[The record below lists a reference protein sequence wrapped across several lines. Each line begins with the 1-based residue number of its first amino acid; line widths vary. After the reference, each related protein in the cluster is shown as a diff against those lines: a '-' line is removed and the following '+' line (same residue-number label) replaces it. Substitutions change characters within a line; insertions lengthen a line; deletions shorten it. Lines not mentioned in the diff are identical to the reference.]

1 MSMKHNFST
10 YLSPFTWR
18 YGSDEMRV
26 IWSESKKR
34 LTWRRL
40 WVALAEVQ
48 AEFGLV
54 SKEQVADLRAHAEQ
68 INIERAYEIEAEI
81 QHDLMAEV
89 KTFAEQC
96 PLGGGII
103 HLGMTSMDIVD
114 NTDALRA
121 RQSLDLALIR
131 LTALLNTLTDLINRW
146 ADTPVMGFTHLQ
158 PAEPTTLGYR
168 LVQYAQ
174 DLFFDWQ
181 NLSRLRDNLKG
192 KGVKGAVGTGASFA
206 ELLGQENLPR
216 FEARL
221 SEILELPFFPVTTQV
236 YPRKQDYEILSALA
250 GMGASLYK
258 FAFDL
263 RLLQSP
269 PIGELGE
276 PFGKKQI
283 GSSAMPFKRNPIRSE
298 KIDSLARMLAQF
310 PRVAWDNAS
319 HSLLERTL
327 DDSANRRTILPEA
340 FLIADEL
347 LIVTESIIGGLQINE
362 TSIKRN
368 LTQYGPFAAIERV
381 LMNLVKAGADRQEI
395 HEQLRQH
402 SLTAWQSIQQGDSN
416 PLIDLISTDE
426 IILLYFPA
434 EELGELMDIQGY
446 LGDAPQRARQLAERI
461 QTTLLENTVNPP
473 GKMVS
478 NPSFSSLKKDL
489 NIFPLDT
496 FTSTA
501 LPLPGRRTGKVREIY
516 HPSDGQLLLVT
527 TDRLSAFDRVLGA
540 VPYKGQVLNQLST
553 WWFEQTQDIIAN
565 HMLSTPDPNAML
577 AVEVEAFPVE
587 VIVRGYITGVTST
600 ALWYRYS
607 LGEREIY
614 GHNFPD
620 GLHKNQSLPQAII
633 TPTTKGGPGGYD
645 QRLTV
650 NEVTTQGFLDV
661 ETWGTVQKAA
671 LTLFGLGQKIAA
683 TSGLILVDTKYEF
696 GRAPDGRIMIIDEIH
711 TPDSSRFWIADTYK
725 EQVAADKEPENF
737 DKEFL
742 RLEYAQVGYRGE
754 GEPPEMPDDL
764 WLRVSERYITLYEK
778 LTGKTFEPG
787 DYPVEPR
794 LLENLKNL

>member
-1 MSMKHNFST
+1 MPMKHNFST

-18 YGSDEMRV
+18 YSSDEMRI

-68 INIERAYEIEAEI
+68 IDIERAYEIEAEI

-96 PLGGGII
+96 PVGEGVI

-121 RQSLDLALIR
+121 RQSLDLTITR
-131 LTALLNTLTDLINRW
+131 LSVLLNTLTDLTSRW

-168 LVQYAQ
+168 LAQYAQ

-181 NLSRLRDNLKG
+181 NLTRLRDNLKG

-206 ELLGQENLPR
+206 ELLGKENLPR

-221 SEILELPFFPVTTQV
+221 SEILGLPFFPVTTQV

-250 GMGASLYK
+250 GLGASLYK

-269 PIGELGE
+269 TIGELSE

-298 KIDSLARMLAQF
+298 KIDSLARMLAQY
-310 PRVAWDNAS
+310 PRIAWDNAA
-319 HSLLERTL
+319 HTLLERTL

-340 FLIADEL
+340 FLSADEI

-362 TSIKRN
+362 ASMKNN

-381 LMNLVKAGADRQEI
+381 LMNLVKAGADRQKM
-395 HEQLRQH
+395 HERLRQH
-402 SLTAWQSIQQGDSN
+402 SLTAWGSIQRGDSN

-426 IILLYFPA
+426 EILNYLSPN
-434 EELGELMDIQGY
+434 ELSELMDAGDH
-446 LGDAPQRARQLAERI
+446 LGDAPQRTKQLVESI
-461 QTTLLENTVNPP
+461 QTALLENP
-473 GKMVS
+473 GKVS
-478 NPSFSSLKKDL
+478 NP
-489 NIFPLDT
+489 
-496 FTSTA
+496 
-501 LPLPGRRTGKVREIY
+501 
-516 HPSDGQLLLVT
+516 
-527 TDRLSAFDRVLGA
+527 
-540 VPYKGQVLNQLST
+540 
-553 WWFEQTQDIIAN
+553 
-565 HMLSTPDPNAML
+565 
-577 AVEVEAFPVE
+577 
-587 VIVRGYITGVTST
+587 
-600 ALWYRYS
+600 
-607 LGEREIY
+607 
-614 GHNFPD
+614 
-620 GLHKNQSLPQAII
+620 
-633 TPTTKGGPGGYD
+633 
-645 QRLTV
+645 
-650 NEVTTQGFLDV
+650 
-661 ETWGTVQKAA
+661 
-671 LTLFGLGQKIAA
+671 
-683 TSGLILVDTKYEF
+683 
-696 GRAPDGRIMIIDEIH
+696 
-711 TPDSSRFWIADTYK
+711 
-725 EQVAADKEPENF
+725 
-737 DKEFL
+737 
-742 RLEYAQVGYRGE
+742 
-754 GEPPEMPDDL
+754 
-764 WLRVSERYITLYEK
+764 
-778 LTGKTFEPG
+778 
-787 DYPVEPR
+787 
-794 LLENLKNL
+794 